1 VNLEFKNI
9 FINSEQCQYVD
20 WLPFC
25 VRMCLEC
32 KHSEG
37 GLKTHR
43 EALERRPFILKDAV
57 PVSVR
62 AELFT
67 SYPLT
72 MFKLWNLL
80 P

>member
-1 VNLEFKNI
+1 MSICRLI
-9 FINSEQCQYVD
+9 AILCAYV
-20 WLPFC
+20 
-25 VRMCLEC
+25 EC

-72 MFKLWNLL
+72 MFKL
-80 P
+80 